1 MARKGRKMEKPD
13 MVAEALDIPKEVL
26 DKLVS
31 RVKTQDDLSGPNGI
45 IRMLYKTI
53 VERALGAELDSHLG
67 FDKNDPA
74 GKGSGNSRNGKGKKT
89 LKSDLGE
96 IPIATPRD
104 RNGTFEPLLVPKRER
119 RVKVMDDA
127 ILTLY
132 ARGMTT
138 RDIESTIR
146 ELYGVEVSHTLISE
160 VTEAVT
166 DEVRQWQ
173 SRPLDEVYPLVWLDG
188 ITIKVHKDKQVV
200 QKSAFLALAVNTEGI
215 KELLGIWI
223 AESEG
228 SRFWAQIMAELKNR
242 GMKDAFIFC
251 VDGLT
256 GFPQAIEAVFP
267 KAEVQ
272 LCMVH
277 MVRNSLKYVA
287 AKDMKPV
294 ASDLKAVYT
303 APSLEDAD
311 ALMTEFAE
319 KWDSKYRAISRSWR
333 AKWENVI
340 PIFGYPPEIRKVM
353 YTTNAIESMNMVIRK
368 AIRNRRIFPSDESA
382 IKLIY
387 LAIRNASEKWTLPI
401 RDWKPALNYF
411 LLKFGERLSAQQ

>member
-1 MARKGRKMEKPD
+1 MTRKGRKMEKPD

-53 VERALGAELDSHLG
+53 VERALGAELDNHLG

-166 DEVRQWQ
+166 DEVRLWQ

-200 QKSAFLALAVNTEGI
+200 QKSAFLALAVNKEGI

-223 AESEG
+223 AENEG
-228 SRFWAQIMAELKNR
+228 SKFWAQILAELKNR
-242 GMKDAFIFC
+242 GMKDALIFC

-267 KAEVQ
+267 KSEVQ

-294 ASDLKAVYT
+294 ASDLKKVYT
-303 APSLEDAD
+303 APSLEEA
-311 ALMTEFAE
+311 AKLMDEFAE

-387 LAIRNASEKWTLPI
+387 LAIRNASERWTLPI
-401 RDWKPALNYF
+401 RDWKPALQYF
-411 LLKFGERLSAQQ
+411 LLKFGERLGAQ

>member
-1 MARKGRKMEKPD
+1 MTRKGRKMEKPD

-45 IRMLYKTI
+45 IRMLYKAI
-53 VERALGAELDSHLG
+53 VERALGAELDNHLG
-67 FDKNDPA
+67 FEKSDPA

-200 QKSAFLALAVNTEGI
+200 QKSAFLALAVNNEGI

-223 AESEG
+223 AENEG
-228 SRFWAQIMAELKNR
+228 SKFWAQILAELKNR
-242 GMKDAFIFC
+242 GMKDALIFC

-267 KAEVQ
+267 KSEVQ

-294 ASDLKAVYT
+294 ASDLKKVYT
-303 APSLEDAD
+303 APSLEEAD
-311 ALMTEFAE
+311 KLMDEFAE
-319 KWDSKYRAISRSWR
+319 TWDSKYRSISRSWR

-387 LAIRNASEKWTLPI
+387 LAIRNASERWTLPI
-401 RDWKPALNYF
+401 RDWKPALQYF
-411 LLKFGERLSAQQ
+411 LLKFGERLGAQQ

>member
-1 MARKGRKMEKPD
+1 MARKGRKVEKPD

-31 RVKTQDDLSGPNGI
+31 RVKTQEDLSGPNGI

-67 FDKNDPA
+67 FDKHDAA

-96 IPIATPRD
+96 IPISTPRD
-104 RNGTFEPLLVPKRER
+104 RKGTFEPLLVPKRER

-127 ILTLY
+127 ILALY

-146 ELYGVEVSHTLISE
+146 ELYGVEVSHTLISD

-200 QKSAFLALAVNTEGI
+200 QKSAFLALAVNAEGI

-223 AESEG
+223 AENEG
-228 SRFWAQIMAELKNR
+228 SKFWAQIMAELKNR

-294 ASDLKAVYT
+294 AADLKAVYT
-303 APSLEDAD
+303 APSLEEAD
-311 ALMTEFAE
+311 ALMNEFAE

-333 AKWENVI
+333 ARWENVI

-411 LLKFGERLSAQQ
+411 LLKFGERLGAQQ

>member
-1 MARKGRKMEKPD
+1 MARKGRKVEKPD

-31 RVKTQDDLSGPNGI
+31 RVKTQEDLSGPNGI

-74 GKGSGNSRNGKGKKT
+74 GKGSGNSRNGKGRKT

-104 RNGTFEPLLVPKRER
+104 RKGTFEPLLVPKRER

-127 ILTLY
+127 ILALY

-146 ELYGVEVSHTLISE
+146 ELYGVEVSHTLISD

-200 QKSAFLALAVNTEGI
+200 QKSAFLALAVNAEGI

-223 AESEG
+223 AENEG
-228 SRFWAQIMAELKNR
+228 SKFWAQIMAELKNR

-294 ASDLKAVYT
+294 AADLKAVYT
-303 APSLEDAD
+303 APSLEEAD
-311 ALMTEFAE
+311 ALMNEFAE

-333 AKWENVI
+333 ARWENVI

-411 LLKFGERLSAQQ
+411 LLKFGERLGAQQ

>member
-31 RVKTQDDLSGPNGI
+31 RVKTQEDLSGPNGI
-45 IRMLYKTI
+45 MRMLYKTI
-53 VERALGAELDSHLG
+53 VERALGAELDNHLG
-67 FDKNDPA
+67 FDKNNPA

-104 RNGTFEPLLVPKRER
+104 RKGTFEPLLVPKRER

-223 AESEG
+223 AENEG
-228 SRFWAQIMAELKNR
+228 SKFWAQIMAELKNR

-303 APSLEDAD
+303 APSLEEAD
-311 ALMTEFAE
+311 TLMKEFAE
-319 KWDSKYRAISRSWR
+319 KWDSKYRAISKSWR

-387 LAIRNASEKWTLPI
+387 LAIRNASQKWTLPI
-401 RDWKPALNYF
+401 RDWKPALNFF
-411 LLKFGERLSAQQ
+411 LLKFGERLGAQQ